1 MITPDEVGA
10 RHLPGLGIIHKHDDL
25 HILSASNSNLAQ
37 LFQDQGRLATA
48 EPLMQ
53 EDLRD
58 NREELTTRTV
68 HRALLPEDRDVWL
81 FIRGIGGWP
90 PCI

>member
-1 MITPDEVGA
+1 MLMLLLLLLPIHQATLKKRSWATPDEVGA
-10 RHLPGLGIIHKHDDL
+10 RHLPGLGIIHKNDDL
-25 HILSASNSNLAQ
+25 HILSASTSNLAQ

-68 HRALLPEDRDVWL
+68 HRAL
-81 FIRGIGGWP
+81 
-90 PCI
+90 